1 MVFRYDTVKLGP
13 PRRLDDGRLIVQATL
28 TRTGVFVYRNPDG
41 SERRE
46 YRAPDVV
53 GRKDSLE
60 GLKLAPVTNA
70 HPPVMVTAE
79 NAKQYVVGQVGQDVH
94 MDGKHVVATL
104 VINDASTVREIEHGN
119 KRETSCGYGCDL
131 DETPGVSP
139 DGERYDARQTNVQY
153 NHLAIVEAGRA
164 GSARI
169 RMDGAEADTL
179 FEVSPSAMSPGS
191 VEDKHPRG
199 DDTGS
204 PVEELK
210 KALAELA
217 EQTKRAD
224 AEKTRADAADTK
236 AKDLELKLAQAESDK
251 AAEKTRADGEKSRAD
266 EAVKA
271 RKDADDAF
279 EAKVQERAS
288 LQAEAIEYLGRNDK
302 GETLSVDGKSTID
315 VSKMDARSLKCAIVE
330 KLDGTKIDEKR
341 SDEAVA
347 FAHELA
353 VDRAK
358 KNSAA
363 MGAARSVIVTGRN
376 DNNTGNGDTEAQAKA
391 ASKARI
397 ANAWKSD
404 AKETK

>member
-13 PRRLDDGRLIVQATL
+13 PRRLDDGRLILDATL
-28 TRTGVFVYRNPDG
+28 TRTGIFVYRNPDG
-41 SERRE
+41 SLRKE
-46 YRAPDVV
+46 YRGDAVV
-53 GRKDSLE
+53 FAKDSLE
-60 GLKLAPVTNA
+60 TLKLAPVTNG
-70 HPPVMVTAE
+70 HPSVMVTAA
-79 NAKQYVVGQVGQDVH
+79 NAKQYVVGQVGESVRR
-94 MDGKHVVATL
+94 DGDHVVATI
-104 VINDASTVREIEHGN
+104 VVNDAATISEMERG
-119 KRETSCGYGCDL
+119 KQETSCGYACDL
-131 DETPGVSP
+131 DETPGVTP
-139 DGERYDARQTNVQY
+139 DGERYDARQTNVIY

-164 GSARI
+164 GSARV
-169 RMDGAEADTL
+169 RMDGADAL
-179 FEVSPSAMSPGS
+179 LEVSPSAMSPGS
-191 VEDKHPRG
+191 DTDKHPRG

-224 AEKTRADAADTK
+224 AEKTRADAATEKTK
-236 AKDLELKLAQAESDK
+236 ELELKLAQAESDK

-279 EAKVQERAS
+279 ESKVQERAS

-315 VSKMDARSLKCAIVE
+315 VSKMDARALKCAIVE

-376 DNNTGNGDTEAQAKA
+376 DSNPGNGDAEAQAKA
-391 ASKARI
+391 AAKNRT